1 MKRSLFSL
9 TLVVLG
15 VICLSMPAR
24 AWDDVGHKLTAY
36 IAWQNMTPEVRE
48 RVIEILRAA
57 PEDSQL
63 ATFYMSYGSQSKAER
78 EREFFVMIASW
89 ADFIKDKGF
98 PVRYKTYSNSNWHY
112 SDTFWHFE
120 KDKVV
125 MDMEVEKN
133 GLAMD
138 KLDEFNKLISSSASD
153 KEKAIAI
160 AWMIHIIGDIHQ
172 PLHVSAK
179 TTKSYP
185 KGDQGGN
192 LFFLTP
198 KGTPRD
204 EQLNLHGFWDSII
217 DRTVPNSKDE
227 CDAAYLD
234 PLGEK
239 IMEKYSREKLQKD
252 LEPGEFSKWKD
263 ESLAIA
269 TTVAYSNIEFFKKPS
284 DDYQQKAFRISERQ
298 IALAGYRIAD
308 LFNSAFGASGSKMPT
323 EKSQGK

>member
-1 MKRSLFSL
+1 MKKAAVFIGLIAIGVFVFS
-9 TLVVLG
+9 TQ
-15 VICLSMPAR
+15 AR

-36 IAWQNMTPEVRE
+36 IAWQNMTPAARS

-57 PEDSQL
+57 PEDAQL
-63 ATFYMSYGSQSKAER
+63 STFYMSYGSQSKAER

-120 KDKVV
+120 NGKAV
-125 MDMEVEKN
+125 MDTDVEKN

-138 KLDEFNKLISSSASD
+138 KLEEFSKLITSSASD
-153 KEKAIAI
+153 KEKAIAV
-160 AWMIHIIGDIHQ
+160 AWLIHIIGDLHQ

-204 EQLNLHGFWDSII
+204 QQRNLHGFWDSII
-217 DRTVPNSKDE
+217 DQTQPNTKDE

-234 PLGEK
+234 PIGDK
-239 IMEKYSREKLQKD
+239 IMAAYPYDKEKKT

-263 ESLAIA
+263 ESLEIA
-269 TTVAYSNIEFFKKPS
+269 TNFAYNNIEFFKKPS
-284 DDYQQKAFRISERQ
+284 DDYQQKAFRISEKQ

-308 LFNSAFGASGSKMPT
+308 MFNTAFGTTAVK
-323 EKSQGK
+323 EAEGKIPN

>member
-1 MKRSLFSL
+1 MKRSLLSL
-9 TLVVLG
+9 ALIVLG
-15 VICLSMPAR
+15 VLVLSMPAR

-36 IAWQNMTPEVRE
+36 IAWQSMTPDVRS

-63 ATFYMSYGSQSKAER
+63 AAFYMSYGSQSKAER
-78 EREFFVMIASW
+78 EREFFVMTASW
-89 ADFIKDKGF
+89 ADFIKDRGF

-112 SDTFWHFE
+112 SDTFWHL
-120 KDKVV
+120 DNGKVV
-125 MDMEVEKN
+125 MDTDVEKN

-138 KLDEFNKLISSSASD
+138 KLDEFNKLIRSTASD
-153 KEKAIAI
+153 KDKAIAV
-160 AWMIHIIGDIHQ
+160 AWLIHIIGDIHQ

-179 TTKSYP
+179 TTKSFP

-204 EQLNLHGFWDSII
+204 EQINLHGFWDSII
-217 DRTVPNSKDE
+217 DRTVPNTKDE

-239 IMEKYSREKLQKD
+239 IIAAYSREKLKSD

-263 ESLAIA
+263 ESLDIA
-269 TTVAYSNIEFFKKPS
+269 TTVAYRNIEFFKKPS

-308 LFNSAFGASGSKMPT
+308 LFNSAFGTASVKEAEG
-323 EKSQGK
+323 KSQGK